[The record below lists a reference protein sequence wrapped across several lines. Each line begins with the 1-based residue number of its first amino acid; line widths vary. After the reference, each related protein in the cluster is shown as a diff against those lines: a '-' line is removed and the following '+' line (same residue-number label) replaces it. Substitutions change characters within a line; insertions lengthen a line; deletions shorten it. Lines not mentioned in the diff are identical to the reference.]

1 MVLIF
6 DEIKVKE
13 VIGFVN
19 MENFND
25 QLSEL
30 EEACKADKPQ
40 HPKVAKLM
48 LVFMVRGI
56 LNHMEFPYAVITS
69 DCIMTLAWEAI

>member
-6 DEIKVKE
+6 DEMKVKQDLVYNKNSE

-19 MENFND
+19 MGNFND

-30 EEACKADKPQ
+30 EEACKDDKP
-40 HPKVAKLM
+40 
-48 LVFMVRGI
+48 
-56 LNHMEFPYAVITS
+56 
-69 DCIMTLAWEAI
+69 

>member
-1 MVLIF
+1 MK
-6 DEIKVKE
+6 IKEDLVYNKNSGE
-13 VIGFVN
+13 VIGFV
-19 MENFND
+19 NFND

-30 EEACKADKPQ
+30 EEACKADKP
-40 HPKVAKLM
+40 PKVAKLM

-56 LNHMEFPYAVITS
+56 FNHLEFPYAVITS